1 VVLGIAGA
9 GGLVRVVYTI
19 TLGQHVGLG
28 ISDASFYSLGAN
40 ALADGQGYI
49 DTLRTL
55 QTGKALPT
63 ALHPPGWPAL
73 LAVFS
78 KLGVTTELGHRLVGV
93 AVGVGVIVLVGLL
106 ASRVA
111 GRTAGRAAATLAA
124 LHPTFIAADGSLMA
138 ETLAG
143 LLVVAVVLVALV
155 VAERP
160 TAARALGLG
169 ILIGAAALVRAEA
182 LLYIGLVVVPVAVA
196 AGRRQ
201 RPRAGTLARIGGTA
215 LAGVFLVV
223 APWTV
228 RNAVQMDGFV
238 LISDESAVLGGANC
252 DAAYE
257 GPGIG
262 GWELACLFG
271 NDAPHAVRD
280 SEVEEAD
287 RWRRQGLH
295 YLRVH
300 VDRLPAVVA
309 ARLGRTLGIYRAST
323 FGLEG
328 RDEGVQA
335 IGSVV
340 WLAALAPLAVV
351 GAVLLAR
358 RRSLHLALVGAP
370 IVASLVVTV
379 VGFGALRFRHP
390 MELMAVVLAGVALGT
405 ALDRWR
411 ASRGRSG

>member
-9 GGLVRVVYTI
+9 GGLARVVYTI
-19 TLGQHVGLG
+19 TLGQHVALG
-28 ISDASFYSLGAN
+28 ERDASFYWGGAN

-49 DTLRTL
+49 DIWRTL
-55 QTGKALPT
+55 QTGEALPT
-63 ALHPPGWPAL
+63 AHHPPGWPAL

-78 KLGVTTELGHRLVGV
+78 KLGVTTQLGHRLVGV
-93 AVGVGVIVLVGLL
+93 AVGVGVILLVGLL
-106 ASRVA
+106 ASRLA

-124 LHPTFIAADGSLMA
+124 LHPTLIAADGSLMA

-143 LLVVAVVLVALV
+143 LLVVAVVLVAV
-155 VAERP
+155 GTAERP

-169 ILIGAAALVRAEA
+169 ILIGAAGLVRGEA
-182 LLYIGLVVVPVAVA
+182 LLYTGLVVVPVAFA

-201 RPRAGTLARIGGTA
+201 RPRAGTLVRIGGAA

-228 RNAVQMDGFV
+228 RNAVKMDGFV
-238 LISDESAVLGGANC
+238 LISTNESTVLGGANC

-257 GPGIG
+257 GSGIG
-262 GWELACLFG
+262 GWELACVSG
-271 NDAPHAVRD
+271 NDVRD
-280 SEVEEAD
+280 PEVEEAH
-287 RWRRQGLH
+287 RWRREGLD
-295 YLRVH
+295 YLRAH
-300 VDRLPAVVA
+300 VDRLPAVVS
-309 ARLGRTLGIYRAST
+309 ARLGRTLGFYRA
-323 FGLEG
+323 FPPVAEG

-340 WLAALAPLAVV
+340 WLVALVPLAVV
-351 GAVLLAR
+351 GAVLLALR
-358 RRSLHLALVGAP
+358 RPLHLALVGAP
-370 IVASLVVTV
+370 IVSSLVVTV
-379 VGFGALRFRHP
+379 VGFGMLRFRHP